1 MTQTLWWIA
10 IAVVFA
16 LVEVI
21 SLDLVLLMLAGG
33 ALAGAG
39 AAALGAPVWAQI
51 LVALAV
57 AILLLAALR
66 PWLLRNWRKSKNFVE
81 TNAAALVGR
90 TAQVVSPVDAAAGRV
105 KLVGEVWS
113 ARTETT
119 DLELPEG
126 ANVRVI
132 RIDGATAVVE
142 PLT

>member
-1 MTQTLWWIA
+1 MTQPLWWIA

-39 AAALGAPVWAQI
+39 AAGLGAPVWGQI
-51 LVALAV
+51 IVALVV
-57 AILLLAALR
+57 ATLLLAALR

-90 TAQVVSPVDAAAGRV
+90 TAQVVSPVDAATGRV

-113 ARTETT
+113 ARTEGA

-126 ANVRVI
+126 ASVRVV